1 MEKAIVL
8 LGLVLALST
17 GVFAHKG
24 IEKIVVK
31 ENRAQE
37 EVVVQKNGDHIDG
50 YKWLKKHLQ

>member
-8 LGLVLALST
+8 LGVVLALST

-24 IEKIVVK
+24 IEKIGVNDK
-31 ENRAQE
+31 KAPE
-37 EVVVQKNGDHIDG
+37 EVVVQNNVDHVDG